1 MNGLTFILLLLG
13 VGLGLLVFNHDSG
26 QTFGMAN
33 DDFGHLIYSLPILA
47 LLSVG
52 IIAGR
57 RGNGGEILRNIAIW
71 LLIVLGLVALY
82 LYRDDARNVAARM
95 TAGLLPGTA
104 VVVTTSEGENEV
116 VIHKT
121 RGSHFQTNVRV
132 NGSVLPM
139 LVDTGASTVVLS
151 YEDARAIG
159 LDPRNLDFS
168 VTVMTANGRALAAPI
183 RLDHISVGPIERRN
197 IRAMV
202 AEEGRLSESLL
213 GMSFLSTLGSLQMQT
228 DELRLRN

>member
-1 MNGLTFILLLLG
+1 MNALTLILIVLA
-13 VGLGLLVFNHDSG
+13 VGLGLLVVNHDSG
-26 QTFGMAN
+26 QTFGLAN
-33 DDFGHLIYSLPILA
+33 EDFGQLVYTLPILA
-47 LLSVG
+47 LMSVG
-52 IIAGR
+52 VLAGR
-57 RGNGGEILRNIAIW
+57 RGKAGEVLRNIAVW
-71 LLIVLGLVALY
+71 LLIALALVAIY

-104 VVVTTSEGENEV
+104 VVVTTSDGEDEV

-121 RGSHFQTNVRV
+121 RGIHFKTNVGV
-132 NGSVLPM
+132 NGEVFPM

-151 YEDARAIG
+151 YDDARAIG
-159 LDPRNLDFS
+159 LDPRELDFS

-183 RLDHISVGPIERRN
+183 RLEQVSIGPIERRN

-202 AEEGRLSESLL
+202 AEDGKLGESLL
-213 GMSFLSTLGSLQMQT
+213 GMSFLSTLRSLQMQT